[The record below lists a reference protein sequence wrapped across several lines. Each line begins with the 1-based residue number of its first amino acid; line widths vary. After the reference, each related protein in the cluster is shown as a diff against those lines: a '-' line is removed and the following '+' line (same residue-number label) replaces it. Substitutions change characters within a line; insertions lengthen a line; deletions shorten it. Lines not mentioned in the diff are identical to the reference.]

1 MFLIDSQYICMGDT
15 LKNVVDKRQDGGSYD
30 KVHYQKAYTPYPCS
44 RRRFVIAFLML
55 HLAPGD
61 PAELLAGLEAS
72 AEDVAALRVRFGLDK
87 PLFIQYFMFLKGLFD
102 GSLISLKYEMPAA
115 SVIIPRIFNTLKLA
129 CASIVVAV
137 AVGTVAGILSAVRR
151 HSIVDYLSTTMALL
165 GVSMPVFW
173 WGLVLI
179 MIFSVYLMWLPSG
192 GMGGLRYLVLPAI
205 VLGTSS
211 AGVIARMT
219 RSSMMDILRQ
229 DYITTAKSKGLPS
242 RIVIYR
248 HALRNAL
255 IPTVTVV
262 GLEFGYMLA
271 GAVLTETVFSWPGV
285 GRLIVDSIMARD
297 YPVVQA
303 SLLLVQA
310 FCSGQ
315 FGRRRALCLLRSED
329 SL

>member
-1 MFLIDSQYICMGDT
+1 
-15 LKNVVDKRQDGGSYD
+15 
-30 KVHYQKAYTPYPCS
+30 
-44 RRRFVIAFLML
+44 
-55 HLAPGD
+55 
-61 PAELLAGLEAS
+61 
-72 AEDVAALRVRFGLDK
+72 
-87 PLFIQYFMFLKGLFD
+87 MFLKGLFD

-192 GMGGLRYLVLPAI
+192 GMGGLRYLVLPRDRVGHFFCWSNSSDDAFQHDGHLKARLHNDCQVERLTLQNRDLPSCFEECLDTNSHRGWI
-205 VLGTSS
+205 RVWIYVGGSCAHRNRFFLARGREIDRRLNYGQGLPSS
-211 AGVIARMT
+211 AGF
-219 RSSMMDILRQ
+219 SPF
-229 DYITTAKSKGLPS
+229 GS
-242 RIVIYR
+242 R
-248 HALRNAL
+248 
-255 IPTVTVV
+255 P
-262 GLEFGYMLA
+262 
-271 GAVLTETVFSWPGV
+271 
-285 GRLIVDSIMARD
+285 
-297 YPVVQA
+297 
-303 SLLLVQA
+303 